1 MAKKKLKLK
10 SVKDI
15 KESVKEEKEK
25 IQTDKKEKK
34 AKKKKDPKKRK
45 RIGNII
51 GISLITIGIGLA
63 SICIAFCLYIV
74 FTSPEFSTEK
84 LYNQE
89 ASVIYWKDGT
99 EMTRLGDENRELK
112 NYEDFPQ
119 VLVDAL
125 VATEDSRFFQH
136 RGFDAARFFVAS
148 LGQLAGNSDA
158 GGASTLSMQ
167 LAKNKFNGD
176 DATGITGIIR
186 KFKDIYMAVFK
197 IEKNYTKEQ
206 IIEMYLNSWW
216 FAGGGTN
223 SGGTYGV
230 EQASQY
236 FFGKSVSDLSL
247 PECALLV
254 GMANNAVV
262 YNPYTYPENAND
274 RKNTVLSLMNRH
286 GYITEQ
292 EMKDAQ
298 SIDVR
303 SLVVAQTNT
312 SESFA
317 YQSLVDY
324 VVEEIQDKEG
334 INIRNQSYE
343 VYTTFDKNIQDIVN
357 AMQNGDAVTWR
368 DDKVQVAAAVTSV
381 SDGSI
386 TALGPGRNY
395 VALGNNRASGE
406 GFRMQPGSTAKPLVD
421 YGPLI
426 EYNNASSGQMFID
439 FRYTYNDG
447 TVVNNWDNSYEG
459 VMTMKNA
466 LAASRNTTAL
476 QAFHQVDPKN
486 IETFLNNLG
495 IDEDNYGEEGILQS
509 MSIGGFQH
517 GLTPL
522 ESSAAYAAFSRGG
535 YYIEPYSYYR
545 LVNTQTEETTEYKY
559 EMVKAMSEETA
570 YMITDILMQATR
582 DGVGGN
588 INSSL
593 RGSIASKSGTTNV
606 DSATAEQ
613 KGISVYATPDHWVN
627 TYNTEY
633 AISMWYGYDKK
644 DLDSEHYLTSSTGS
658 GTRGQISAY
667 LANRILTNTTK
678 FEKPDSV
685 VSVTV
690 EANTLPTKKASEY
703 TPDNMKYTA
712 LFKEGTE
719 PSETSTRYAKLD
731 NASNGDS
738 SASDNTISLSWD
750 AAPTPDALNSD
761 AVKTEFSNYFSNWKK
776 NYSYS
781 YQLFETEYM
790 RIYNN
795 TLTSSI
801 GTLGYQVYLKD
812 SNGNLTSLGWTQDT
826 NYKYTA
832 PTGGDYTFVIKTAY
846 SIFKTNQSDG
856 IEIKATVEN
865 TGPGLEATASIICV
879 EQGST
884 FNAKNAVTVTYNKED
899 VTSSATITA
908 SNVDTS
914 TTGTKDVTY
923 SIRYNGE
930 QIQIKGKV
938 NVSTSCSTTP
948 PGEGDG
954 GESGEQP

>member
-15 KESVKEEKEK
+15 KKSVQEEKEK
-25 IQTDKKEKK
+25 IQVDKQG
-34 AKKKKDPKKRK
+34 KKKKSEKKKRK

-63 SICIAFCLYIV
+63 SIFIAFCLYIV
-74 FTSPEFSTEK
+74 FTSPEFSEDK

-89 ASVIYWKDGT
+89 ASIIYWKDGT
-99 EMTRLGDENRELK
+99 EMTRFGSENRELK

-125 VATEDSRFFQH
+125 VATEDARFFQH
-136 RGFDAARFFVAS
+136 QGFDAARFFVAS

-167 LAKNKFNGD
+167 IAKNKFNGD

-216 FAGGGTN
+216 FAGGGNTT
-223 SGGTYGV
+223 GGTYGV

-254 GMANNAVV
+254 GMANNPLV
-262 YNPYTYPENAND
+262 YNPYTNPENAND

-303 SLVVAQTNT
+303 SLVVAQTD
-312 SESFA
+312 SSSSFA
-317 YQSLVDY
+317 YQVLVDY
-324 VVEEIQDKEG
+324 VVEDIKEREG
-334 INIRNQSYE
+334 INIYSQSYQ
-343 VYTTFDKNIQDIVN
+343 VYTTFDKSIQDILIN
-357 AMQNGDAVTWR
+357 LQNGGVVTWR
-368 DDKVQVAAAVTSV
+368 DDLIQVAAAITSV
-381 SDGSI
+381 EDGSI
-386 TALGPGRNY
+386 SGLAPGRNY
-395 VALGNNRASGE
+395 VGHGNNRASGE
-406 GFRMQPGSTAKPLVD
+406 GFRTQPGSTAKPLVD

-426 EYNNASSGQMFID
+426 EYNNASSGQMFVD

-447 TVVNNWDNSYEG
+447 TVINNWDNSYEG
-459 VMTMKNA
+459 IMTMKNA
-466 LAASRNTTAL
+466 LAVSRNTTAL
-476 QAFHQVDPKN
+476 QAFHQLDPKN

-495 IDEDNYGEEGILQS
+495 IDEDNYGEDGILQS
-509 MSIGGFQH
+509 MSIGGFLY

-522 ESSAAYAAFSRGG
+522 ESSAAYATFSRGG
-535 YYIEPYSYYR
+535 YYIEPYSYYK
-545 LVNTQTEETTEYKY
+545 LVNNETEETIEYKY

-570 YMITDILMQATR
+570 YMITDILLQATSN
-582 DGVGGN
+582 GVGGS

-593 RGSIASKSGTTNV
+593 RGSIASKSGTTNI
-606 DSATAEQ
+606 DSATASQ
-613 KGISVYATPDHWVN
+613 KGVSVYATPDHWVN
-627 TYNTEY
+627 TYNTKY
-633 AISMWYGYDKK
+633 SISMWYGYDKV
-644 DLDSEHYLTSSTGS
+644 DMDSNHYLTSSTGS

-667 LANRILTNTTK
+667 LANNILTDTTK
-678 FEKPDSV
+678 FERPSSV

-731 NASNGDS
+731 NASNGKGTVS
-738 SASDNTISLSWD
+738 ENTVTLSWES
-750 AAPTPDALNSD
+750 APTPSALNNDTIRS
-761 AVKTEFSNYFSNWKK
+761 ELSNYFSNWKK

-865 TGPGLEATASIICV
+865 TGPGLEATASTICV

-884 FNAKNAVTVTYNKED
+884 FNAKNAVSVTYNKED
-899 VTSSATITA
+899 VTKDATITA

-948 PGEGDG
+948 PGEGNG
-954 GESGEQP
+954 GESEEQP